1 MQNNAHEFKINVID
15 AFKLV
20 LQDKIDVYESLLDS
34 LTTDAQNDAK
44 SSAGDKHET
53 TLSKLHIEQEKI
65 AIKLKEAYVQL
76 QQINKIDAS
85 KKANQVVN
93 GSLVVTNH
101 VTVLICTA
109 LPKITVNNQS
119 VFAISP
125 QSPLGV
131 QLMGKTT
138 RAIFQV
144 NQVSYTIETII

>member
-1 MQNNAHEFKINVID
+1 MQNNEQEFKKNVID

-34 LTTDAQNDAK
+34 LTADAQNDAK

-101 VTVLICTA
+101 VTVLIGTA

-119 VFAISP
+119 VFAISS

-138 RAIFQV
+138 RATFQV
-144 NQVSYTIETII
+144 NQVTYTIEAII

>member
-1 MQNNAHEFKINVID
+1 MQNNEHKLKKNVID

-20 LQDKIDVYESLLDS
+20 LQDKIDVYESLLNS

-65 AIKLKEAYVQL
+65 ALKLKEAYVQL
-76 QQINKIDAS
+76 QQINKIDTS

-101 VTVLICTA
+101 VTVLISTA

-131 QLMGKTT
+131 QLMGK
-138 RAIFQV
+138 RKEAHVLV
-144 NQVSYTIETII
+144 NKVEYQILKII

>member
-1 MQNNAHEFKINVID
+1 MQNNDYEFKRNVIN
-15 AFKLV
+15 AFKIL
-20 LQDKIDVYESLLDS
+20 LQDKIDVYERLLDS

-101 VTVLICTA
+101 VTVLIGTA

-119 VFAISP
+119 VFAISS

-138 RAIFQV
+138 RATFQV
-144 NQVSYTIETII
+144 NQVTYTIEAII

>member
-1 MQNNAHEFKINVID
+1 MQNKEYEFKKNVID
-15 AFKLV
+15 AFKLL

-85 KKANQVVN
+85 KKQ
-93 GSLVVTNH
+93 
-101 VTVLICTA
+101 I
-109 LPKITVNNQS
+109 KW
-119 VFAISP
+119 
-125 QSPLGV
+125 
-131 QLMGKTT
+131 
-138 RAIFQV
+138 
-144 NQVSYTIETII
+144 